1 MTEIE
6 VRQQVEKMMEEYDVI
21 ITIPTTAGFMGD
33 MEAICMYPAIEERM
47 KSADKPLRATS
58 AGSTGIKAFVFGE
71 SSKMKAE
78 PEYLESFVRM
88 SKQFGDVQ
96 DIIGTKYGINL

>member
-6 VRQQVEKMMEEYDVI
+6 VRQRVEAMMQEYDVI
-21 ITIPTTAGFMGD
+21 ISIPVTAGFMGD
-33 MEAICMYPAIEERM
+33 MEAICMYPAIKERM
-47 KSADKPLRATS
+47 MESEKPLRT
-58 AGSTGIKAFVFGE
+58 TGAAPNGNGLKAFVFGE
-71 SSKMKAE
+71 SYKMKAH

-96 DIIGTKYGINL
+96 DILGTKYD